1 MLVSEFC
8 ENMYDGFPIPFYES
22 LPQVCF
28 EDNCGYPMEMSEVLT
43 QLHCSNPRCPSKII
57 QRLSAITKYLGVK
70 DFGEARIR
78 SFIEYTGIDNPLLIF
93 AYEPSEDGPLSED
106 ISMELSEKIYN
117 QFSKK
122 KSMTLAEYVRLANLP
137 FIQTSSSVIF
147 GGFDDINEAYNEIE
161 KGGVEYI
168 QSKLSIEKS
177 DMSVRAMNV
186 YDSLMTF
193 KEDLLEAIDC
203 VDIIETNTV
212 DSINLKAVVSD
223 EVGSG
228 FNTKAEF
235 YGVCNSLSDNL
246 HIEFLGSVNKGI
258 DYLIWAGADGSPAR
272 YTNKVKKV
280 QEYNAKHA
288 EHIAQGK
295 VLKSE
300 HHIPILTASQFI
312 SELER
317 ISKEGI

>member
-8 ENMYDGFPIPFYES
+8 ENMYDGFPVPFYES
-22 LPQVCF
+22 LPKVCF

-57 QRLSAITKYLGVK
+57 QRLSAITKQLGVK

-93 AYEPSEDGPLSED
+93 AYSPEDDGSLSED
-106 ISMELSEKIYN
+106 ISYELSEKIYS

-147 GGFDDINEAYNEIE
+147 GGYDDIYEAYNEIE
-161 KGGVEYI
+161 KGGIEYI

-177 DMSVRAMNV
+177 DISVRAMNI

-203 VDIIETNTV
+203 VDIIKVNT
-212 DSINLKAVVSD
+212 DESISFKAVVSD

-228 FNTKAEF
+228 FSTKAEF
-235 YGVCNSLSDNL
+235 YSVCNSLDDSM
-246 HIEFLGSVNKGI
+246 HIEFLSSVNKSI

-295 VLKSE
+295 LVKGE
-300 HHIPILTASQFI
+300 HHIPILTANQFI

-317 ISKEGI
+317 ILKGDN